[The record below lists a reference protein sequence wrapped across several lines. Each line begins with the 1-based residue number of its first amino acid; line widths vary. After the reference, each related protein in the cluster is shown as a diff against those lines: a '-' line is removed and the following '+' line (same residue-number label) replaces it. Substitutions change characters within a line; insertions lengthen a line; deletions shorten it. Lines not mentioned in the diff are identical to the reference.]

1 MAPLFSQL
9 AQLEFKASNLTP
21 PSHPNINPASHRNLP
36 NLPPQYPLNNLF
48 PFCLIAVVLVHV
60 VSVPPLHF

>member
-9 AQLEFKASNLTP
+9 AQLEFKAPNLNP
-21 PSHPNINPASHRNLP
+21 LSHSNINPASHMNLP

-48 PFCLIAVVLVHV
+48 PCFIAVVLVHV